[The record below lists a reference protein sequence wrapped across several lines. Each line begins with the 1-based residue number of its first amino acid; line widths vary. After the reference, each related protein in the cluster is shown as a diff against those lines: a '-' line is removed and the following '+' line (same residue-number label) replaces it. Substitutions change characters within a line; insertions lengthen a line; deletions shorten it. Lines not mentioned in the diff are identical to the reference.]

1 MMEDIQVNS
10 IPLESAAT
18 DFSAS
23 LRSYLRN
30 VGTLEMLSSDEQQVL
45 GTQIYAIMQEL
56 LQSLL
61 PLGFV
66 LPELAR
72 LVEDCTQSRRSPE
85 DFILFSQLSDDLS
98 KSPTQVK
105 EILQEWKIEIEATY
119 EELKK
124 AYFDGKPTE
133 EIRAKIQKL
142 VNRFSFNIS
151 VIEELYFTVSEY
163 LKLLSND
170 NNMEKIVLTDEIRE
184 TPYFKMLEKK
194 MLANGDEIVEI
205 FSKAKAIHNRF
216 IVKRDRIIESNL
228 RLVISVAHRYRNRG
242 IPFNDLIQE
251 GNLGLLKALQRY
263 DFLKGIKFGTYAIW
277 WIKHHILRCVAEQS
291 RVIRIPAH
299 MMNTINQLNWLEQ
312 NFIQKYGYQPE
323 VEELAELMDLSV
335 AKVNALRC
343 MALQPISLQAQI
355 NSEDDLN
362 FEELIA
368 DDLASTPTH
377 DTSKRILYARL
388 YDMLGTLSERE
399 QQIIILRFG
408 LFGKKELPLSEVS
421 KFFNLTRER
430 VRQIEKKIMDKLRA
444 PERLKYIDGSQGID
458 PE

>member
-105 EILQEWKIEIEATY
+105 EILQEWKIEIEAAY
-119 EELKK
+119 EELKN

-151 VIEELYFTVSEY
+151 VIEELYFTISEY

-194 MLANGDEIVEI
+194 MIANGDEIV
-205 FSKAKAIHNRF
+205 
-216 IVKRDRIIESNL
+216 
-228 RLVISVAHRYRNRG
+228 
-242 IPFNDLIQE
+242 
-251 GNLGLLKALQRY
+251 
-263 DFLKGIKFGTYAIW
+263 
-277 WIKHHILRCVAEQS
+277 
-291 RVIRIPAH
+291 
-299 MMNTINQLNWLEQ
+299 
-312 NFIQKYGYQPE
+312 
-323 VEELAELMDLSV
+323 
-335 AKVNALRC
+335 
-343 MALQPISLQAQI
+343 
-355 NSEDDLN
+355 
-362 FEELIA
+362 
-368 DDLASTPTH
+368 
-377 DTSKRILYARL
+377 
-388 YDMLGTLSERE
+388 
-399 QQIIILRFG
+399 
-408 LFGKKELPLSEVS
+408 
-421 KFFNLTRER
+421 
-430 VRQIEKKIMDKLRA
+430 
-444 PERLKYIDGSQGID
+444 
-458 PE
+458 